1 MIVKRC
7 TKGSLDEVYKIEEAA
22 FSDPLKKETMAKDME
37 RESYY
42 CYALFGD
49 APKAFISYEKVF
61 DEGQIISVATHP
73 CCRRQGYAK
82 TLFEEVLSLAKQD
95 GIALFTLEV
104 RSDNLAALELYKSL
118 GFKEVGVRKNY
129 YQSPLCDA
137 ILMDLHTGDEI

>member
-7 TKGSLDEVYKIEEAA
+7 TSESLDEVYKIEEAA

-42 CYALFGD
+42 CYALFDD
-49 APKAFISYEKVF
+49 APKAFVSYEKVF
-61 DEGQIISVATHP
+61 DEGQIISVATLP

-82 TLFEEVLSLAKQD
+82 KLFKEVLQLAKRD

-104 RSDNLAALELYKSL
+104 RSDNKAALELYKSF

-129 YQSPLCDA
+129 YKNPLCDA
-137 ILMDLHTGDEI
+137 ILMDLHIGDEI